1 MTLRDNDSAVA
12 LFPQF
17 GDKLYF
23 MAFDELSDLTD
34 ESLDFTSERWGWS
47 QWSIRQNL
55 SHMAFGPYN
64 WFWGRW
70 KEILFPGGLPN
81 GRELDDLLNLA
92 RDRQLDAEK
101 YWELNDLLAK
111 LRESLNFGKTILE
124 SETVGSCK
132 SKAIEV
138 DGTKMWIGLIE
149 SGYGGITLDNH
160 NAERMHVTLEA
171 TFRHRYFEHIT
182 HLYNIQRLKKAQGL
196 PTKIEIPIEGYLALP
211 WWDLSQP

>member
-23 MAFDELSDLTD
+23 LAFDELSDLTD

-70 KEILFPGGLPN
+70 KEILFPDGLPN
-81 GRELDDLLNLA
+81 GQELDDLLGLA
-92 RDRQLDAEK
+92 RDRQLDTDK

-111 LRESLNFGKTILE
+111 LRESLNFGRSILE

-138 DGTKMWIGLIE
+138 DSTKMWIGLIE
-149 SGYGGITLDNH
+149 SGYGGITLDRYNGGH
-160 NAERMHVTLEA
+160 MHVTLEA

-196 PTKIEIPIEGYLALP
+196 PTAVEIPIEGYLALP